1 MYHIVP
7 FETLKGHT
15 LTEITKE
22 NGIGYDERIRF
33 VSQSGDVFLM
43 YHDQDCCESVH
54 LEDVTGEFD
63 DLIGHPILI
72 ANETSDSHTDEKW
85 GDEEEWTFYTLAT
98 VKGTVTL
105 RWYGTS
111 NGYYSTSVYLYKE

>member
-1 MYHIVP
+1 MCHIVP
-7 FETLKGHT
+7 FETLKGHS

-43 YHDQDCCESVH
+43 YHEQDCCESVY

-63 DLIGHPILI
+63 DLIGHPLLI
-72 ANETSDSHTDEKW
+72 ANETSNYKSADDQYEDE
-85 GDEEEWTFYTLAT
+85 
-98 VKGTVTL
+98 
-105 RWYGTS
+105 
-111 NGYYSTSVYLYKE
+111 